1 MAIYKIKRFS
11 SFENKFDS
19 FSKKYPKFTTA
30 TILGLGGGA
39 LGGSL
44 FGKKGFVLGSLLGS
58 GLGYKIGANSEKYEK
73 SKEEIFRNPKNYLKD
88 LLDKNPMD
96 YKNLGIDFPPELYK
110 LIQVNKQFIPIAEKF
125 IKENKV
131 LWKPRIIVLEPET
144 IQYDKDNI
152 IDSEED
158 GLIVLADPE
167 HFDDTWIVWYP
178 KTKTFDFDI
187 NVKDGKGSYSS
198 LKKILVQY
206 LSDDISSDRVENNSL
221 DEEYLNFIKRML

>member
-1 MAIYKIKRFS
+1 MAIYKVKRFS

-19 FSKKYPKFTTA
+19 FSKKHPKFTTA
-30 TILGLGGGA
+30 TILGLGGGV

-58 GLGYKIGANSEKYEK
+58 GLGYKIGVSSEKYEK

-125 IKENKV
+125 IKEYKV
-131 LWKPRIIVLEPET
+131 FWEPGIILLDPKMILNEKEGVG
-144 IQYDKDNI
+144 DF
-152 IDSEED
+152 EER
-158 GLIVLADPE
+158 GLLILADPE
-167 HFDDTWIVWYP
+167 HFDDTWIIWYP
-178 KTKTFDFDI
+178 STKTFDFDFDLK
-187 NVKDGKGSYSS
+187 NGKGSFSS
-198 LKKILVQY
+198 LKKILIHF
-206 LSDDISSDRVENNSL
+206 LEEKMNEGETSDL
-221 DEEYLNFIKRML
+221 DKLYLNFIKKML

>member
-1 MAIYKIKRFS
+1 MAIYRIKRFS
-11 SFENKFDS
+11 SFESGFDS

-30 TILGLGGGA
+30 TILGLGGGC

-44 FGKKGFVLGSLLGS
+44 LGKKGFVLGSLLGS

-88 LLDKNPMD
+88 FLDKNPID
-96 YKNLGIDFPPELYK
+96 YKNLGIDFPSELYK

-131 LWKPRIIVLEPET
+131 SWKPGIILLDPKMILNE
-144 IQYDKDNI
+144 K
-152 IDSEED
+152 EEVED
-158 GLIVLADPE
+158 FEERGLLILADPE

-178 KTKTFDFDI
+178 STKTFDFDFDLR
-187 NVKDGKGSYSS
+187 NGKGSFSS
-198 LKKILVQY
+198 LKKILIHFLEEKTNGSGDKV
-206 LSDDISSDRVENNSL
+206 L
-221 DEEYLNFIKRML
+221 DLDKLYLNFIKKML